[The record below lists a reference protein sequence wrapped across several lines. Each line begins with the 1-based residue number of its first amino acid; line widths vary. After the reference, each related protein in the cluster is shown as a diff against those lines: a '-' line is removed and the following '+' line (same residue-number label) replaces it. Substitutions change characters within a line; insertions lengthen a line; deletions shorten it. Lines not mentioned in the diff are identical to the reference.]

1 MIFCEFQ
8 KLGSVASKNCS
19 LLPRSPGGVG
29 NKISE
34 TLRGGILGGYILF
47 NLREDLTVAERQ
59 ETPVAHC

>member
-1 MIFCEFQ
+1 MIFCKFQ

-47 NLREDLTVAERQ
+47 NLRENLTMAE
-59 ETPVAHC
+59 C